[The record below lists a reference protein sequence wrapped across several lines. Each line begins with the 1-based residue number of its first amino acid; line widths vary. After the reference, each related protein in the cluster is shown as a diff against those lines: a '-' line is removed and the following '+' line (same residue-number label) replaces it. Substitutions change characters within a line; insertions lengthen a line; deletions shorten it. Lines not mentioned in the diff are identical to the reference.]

1 MAEEKQEWPS
11 RAFVVA
17 TMLVAHVAPITR
29 IQARGRSRHAG
40 AVRTHGCM
48 RGFMI
53 DDLDETLAAL
63 LRRELS
69 PGLTH
74 QIQVSFEAPDD
85 QFPPQSVTTPAVDLF
100 LYDVRENLE
109 LRSNEVFLDRHR
121 DGTAQR
127 TLSPVRIDASYLIT
141 AWPREGLA
149 SPAEDEH
156 RLLGEVMR
164 ALLRHRTLPKEL
176 LHGSLKGSDLPL
188 PVSALQP
195 GRLQSLGEFWQA
207 MGGKPK
213 AAINYTVTL
222 SVDLGIVEL
231 VPLVAERVF
240 HYEPGLGG
248 TP

>member
-1 MAEEKQEWPS
+1 
-11 RAFVVA
+11 
-17 TMLVAHVAPITR
+17 
-29 IQARGRSRHAG
+29 
-40 AVRTHGCM
+40 
-48 RGFMI
+48 MI

-63 LRRELS
+63 LRSELA
-69 PGLTH
+69 PGLSD

-100 LYDVRENLE
+100 LYDIRENHD
-109 LRSNEVFLDRHR
+109 LRESDAYLVQRRR
-121 DGTAQR
+121 DANVAER
-127 TLSPVRIDASYLIT
+127 LPAPVRVDASYLIT

-164 ALLRHRTLPKEL
+164 ALLRHRTLPREL
-176 LHGSLKGSDLPL
+176 LRGRLAASDLPL

-222 SVDLGIVEL
+222 SVDVGIPKEVRI
-231 VPLVAERVF
+231 ATERIF
-240 HYEPGLGG
+240 HYDFLMGGL
-248 TP
+248 PHNQPRKSVDRS